1 MRDQANSW
9 VDFQG
14 VRWPLITSKRRLR
27 FKNPAHAALRR
38 HVHHRDGFQCVRCG
52 LQAIAQANYCG
63 RDALRTN
70 RIKNGFAELLVI
82 DHIVTLKAG
91 GLNRVENLQTLC
103 ETCNLQKMPED
114 ALAVQSTRG
123 I

>member
-1 MRDQANSW
+1 
-9 VDFQG
+9 
-14 VRWPLITSKRRLR
+14 
-27 FKNPAHAALRR
+27 
-38 HVHHRDGFQCVRCG
+38 
-52 LQAIAQANYCG
+52 
-63 RDALRTN
+63 
-70 RIKNGFAELLVI
+70 
-82 DHIVTLKAG
+82 VTLKAG